1 MNRSLTHAVG
11 GLENPMTAADPKPS
25 GKRKAVDDTNPLL
38 QAAKRP
44 KPNGASKRKYIGEE
58 QPGGLI
64 IVRAPISRPTTPQ
77 NNFSSS
83 QPSTTTTLA
92 QSRPPPSLSQPIP
105 SSSIAGPSKPPA
117 KRFKAD
123 SSRAPTSAKPRDVP
137 SSTREEPELDEDVR
151 QMESETVH
159 LRQRSRAKDTIDS
172 SFKLPPSTPKH
183 TSQRYPS
190 DVLHPLPDNETP
202 QIERN
207 KLLREGVH
215 LPPRTPQRTP
225 QHSRRTSMS
234 ARGKRISTSFENTGV
249 ITQPHAAVSDSSFYK
264 HIDCDLPDPQR
275 ARQLLVWSAARAMTR
290 LSEASSSSSKSQ
302 SQSKA
307 SSSGSGKDPPPLD
320 ERRKQILK
328 TVQDDFI
335 RMLAEKKIDTPVYGH
350 GLDGQV
356 GGELKLKPNE
366 QNVKNKE
373 REIKFREHIER
384 ASAEADA
391 WTQVDHFYNSY
402 VTNSKAD
409 LERRR
414 QAMQPPSSS
423 KAKGKQRATS
433 QEPLDDWGWL
443 LPREDELSD
452 AFRENIDPD
461 LITRIM
467 SDVRSESR
475 NILDERIAG
484 VHFKVDSLFSFI
496 HSAVQT
502 TNVAESELDYRFSLL
517 SLALSTRSR
526 SLPPSS
532 QSSSLLSHLPI
543 QRGLSQHP
551 PEDQQDLFRAL
562 SRVDMD
568 RPPAKVGD
576 AARRAVR
583 EVQRVKEG
591 GGFAGE
597 RRLTGLPSGVG
608 ATPRKIPGTP
618 RRKER

>member
-1 MNRSLTHAVG
+1 MNRTLTHAVG
-11 GLENPMTAADPKPS
+11 GLENPMTPADPKPP
-25 GKRKAVDDTNPLL
+25 GKRKAVDDTNPLV

-44 KPNGASKRKYIGEE
+44 KPNGAFKRKYIGEE
-58 QPGGLI
+58 QPGGLV

-77 NNFSSS
+77 NNHSSS
-83 QPSTTTTLA
+83 QPSTTTTQA
-92 QSRPPPSLSQPIP
+92 PSRLPLSLSQPIP

-123 SSRAPTSAKPRDVP
+123 SSRAPTSVKPRDVP
-137 SSTREEPELDEDVR
+137 SSTREEPELDEDIR

-159 LRQRSRAKDTIDS
+159 LRQRSRAKDAIDS
-172 SFKLPPSTPKH
+172 SFKFPPSTPKH

-190 DVLHPLPDNETP
+190 DALHPLPDSETP

-207 KLLREGVH
+207 KLLREGVS

-249 ITQPHAAVSDSSFYK
+249 ITQPHATVSDSSFYK

-290 LSEASSSSSKSQ
+290 ISEASSSSKSQ
-302 SQSKA
+302 SKSKA

-320 ERRKQILK
+320 EHRKQILK
-328 TVQDDFI
+328 IVQDDFI

-350 GLDGQV
+350 GLDGQA
-356 GGELKLKPNE
+356 GGEQNLKPNE
-366 QNVKNKE
+366 QNVKNRE

-391 WTQVDHFYNSY
+391 WTQVDYFYNSY
-402 VTNSKAD
+402 ITNSKAD

-414 QAMQPPSSS
+414 QALQPPSSV
-423 KAKGKQRATS
+423 KAKGKQRAAS
-433 QEPLDDWGWL
+433 QEPPDDWGWL

-452 AFRENIDPD
+452 AFREKINLD
-461 LITRIM
+461 LIKHIM
-467 SDVRSESR
+467 SDVRSGSR

-484 VHFKVDSLFSFI
+484 VHFKVDSLFSFV
-496 HSAVQT
+496 HSAVQA

-532 QSSSLLSHLPI
+532 QISSLSSHLPI
-543 QRGLSQHP
+543 QRGSSQHP
-551 PEDQQDLFRAL
+551 HEDQQDLFRAL

-583 EVQRVKEG
+583 EVQRVQEG

-597 RRLTGLPSGVG
+597 RRLTGLPSGIG
-608 ATPRKIPGTP
+608 ATPRKVPGTP

>member
-1 MNRSLTHAVG
+1 
-11 GLENPMTAADPKPS
+11 MTPADPKPP
-25 GKRKAVDDTNPLL
+25 GKRKAVDDVNPLV
-38 QAAKRP
+38 QAAKRA
-44 KPNGASKRKYIGEE
+44 KNQPNGASKRKYIGEE
-58 QPGGLI
+58 QPGGLV
-64 IVRAPISRPTTPQ
+64 IVRAPLSRPSSPQ
-77 NNFSSS
+77 NNYSSS
-83 QPSTTTTLA
+83 QPSITTTRA
-92 QSRPPPSLSQPIP
+92 PSRPPSSHSQPITT
-105 SSSIAGPSKPPA
+105 SSIPGPSKPPA
-117 KRFKAD
+117 KKFKSD
-123 SSRAPTSAKPRDVP
+123 SSRAPTSAKPREVP
-137 SSTREEPELDEDVR
+137 SSTREEPELDEDIR

-159 LRQRSRAKDTIDS
+159 LRQRSRAKDAIDP
-172 SFKLPPSTPKH
+172 SFKFPPSTPKH
-183 TSQRYPS
+183 SSQRYPS
-190 DVLHPLPDNETP
+190 DALHTLPNSETP

-207 KLLREGVH
+207 KLLREGVS
-215 LPPRTPQRTP
+215 LPPRTPQTRTP

-234 ARGKRISTSFENTGV
+234 ARGKRISTSFETTGV
-249 ITQPHAAVSDSSFYK
+249 IAQPHATVSDSSFYK

-275 ARQLLVWSAARAMTR
+275 ARQLLVWSAARAMTKI
-290 LSEASSSSSKSQ
+290 SEASSSSSKPQ
-302 SQSKA
+302 SKSKA

-320 ERRKQILK
+320 ERKKQILK

-335 RMLAEKKIDTPVYGH
+335 RMLAEKKIDTSVYSH
-350 GLDGQV
+350 GPDGLV
-356 GGELKLKPNE
+356 GDERNLKPNE

-373 REIKFREHIER
+373 REIKFCEHIER
-384 ASAEADA
+384 AQAEADA

-402 VTNSKAD
+402 ITNSKAD
-409 LERRR
+409 LDRRR
-414 QAMQPPSSS
+414 QALQPPSSA
-423 KAKGKQRATS
+423 KAKGKQRAAS

-452 AFRENIDPD
+452 DFREKIDLD
-461 LITRIM
+461 LIKRIM
-467 SDVRSESR
+467 SDARSESK

-484 VHFKVDSLFSFI
+484 VHFKVDSLFSFVN
-496 HSAVQT
+496 SAVQT

-532 QSSSLLSHLPI
+532 NGSSLSSHLPLI
-543 QRGLSQHP
+543 QIGLSQP
-551 PEDQQDLFRAL
+551 TPEDQQDLFRAL

>member
-1 MNRSLTHAVG
+1 MNRTLTHAVG
-11 GLENPMTAADPKPS
+11 GLENPMTSADPNPP
-25 GKRKAVDDTNPLL
+25 GKRKAVDDINPLV

-58 QPGGLI
+58 QPGGLV

-77 NNFSSS
+77 NNYSSS
-83 QPSTTTTLA
+83 QPSTTTTRVP
-92 QSRPPPSLSQPIP
+92 SRPPSSLSQPIP
-105 SSSIAGPSKPPA
+105 SSSIAGPSKPSA

-123 SSRAPTSAKPRDVP
+123 SSRAPTSAKPRDVL
-137 SSTREEPELDEDVR
+137 SSTREEPELDEDIR

-172 SFKLPPSTPKH
+172 SFKFPPSTPKH
-183 TSQRYPS
+183 TSQPYSS
-190 DVLHPLPDNETP
+190 DALHPLPDSETP

-207 KLLREGVH
+207 KLLREGVS

-249 ITQPHAAVSDSSFYK
+249 ITQPHATVSDSSFYK

-290 LSEASSSSSKSQ
+290 ISEASSSSSKSQ
-302 SQSKA
+302 SKSRA

-335 RMLAEKKIDTPVYGH
+335 RMLAEKKIDTPVYSH
-350 GLDGQV
+350 GLDGQA
-356 GGELKLKPNE
+356 GDERNLKPNE

-402 VTNSKAD
+402 ITNSKTD

-414 QAMQPPSSS
+414 QALQPPSSGKS
-423 KAKGKQRATS
+423 KGKQRAVS
-433 QEPLDDWGWL
+433 QEPPDDWGWL

-452 AFRENIDPD
+452 TFREKIDPD
-461 LITRIM
+461 LIKRIM

-484 VHFKVDSLFSFI
+484 VHFKVDSLFSFF

-532 QSSSLLSHLPI
+532 QSSSLSSHLPI
-543 QRGLSQHP
+543 QRGSSQHP

>member
-1 MNRSLTHAVG
+1 
-11 GLENPMTAADPKPS
+11 MTPADPKPP
-25 GKRKAVDDTNPLL
+25 GKRKAVDDANPLA
-38 QAAKRP
+38 QAAKRA
-44 KPNGASKRKYIGEE
+44 KSQPNGASKRKYIGEE
-58 QPGGLI
+58 QPGGLV
-64 IVRAPISRPTTPQ
+64 IVRAPISRPSTPQ
-77 NNFSSS
+77 NNYSSS
-83 QPSTTTTLA
+83 QPSTTTTRA
-92 QSRPPPSLSQPIP
+92 PSRLPSSLSQHIP

-137 SSTREEPELDEDVR
+137 SSTREEPELDEDIR

-159 LRQRSRAKDTIDS
+159 LRQRSRAKDAIDP
-172 SFKLPPSTPKH
+172 SFKFPPSTPKH
-183 TSQRYPS
+183 SSRRYPS
-190 DVLHPLPDNETP
+190 DALHTLPDSETP

-207 KLLREGVH
+207 KLLREGVP
-215 LPPRTPQRTP
+215 LPPRTPQQTRTP

-249 ITQPHAAVSDSSFYK
+249 IAQPHATVSDSSFYK

-290 LSEASSSSSKSQ
+290 ISEALTSSSPKSQ
-302 SQSKA
+302 SKSKA

-320 ERRKQILK
+320 ERRKQIMK

-350 GLDGQV
+350 GPDGLA
-356 GGELKLKPNE
+356 GDERNLKPNE

-384 ASAEADA
+384 AEAEADA
-391 WTQVDHFYNSY
+391 WTQADHFYNSY
-402 VTNSKAD
+402 IANSKAD

-414 QAMQPPSSS
+414 QALQPPSSA
-423 KAKGKQRATS
+423 KAKGKQRAAS

-452 AFRENIDPD
+452 AFREKIDPD
-461 LITRIM
+461 LIKRIM
-467 SDVRSESR
+467 SDVRSDSG

-484 VHFKVDSLFSFI
+484 VHFKVDSLFSFVN
-496 HSAVQT
+496 SAVQT

-532 QSSSLLSHLPI
+532 HSSSLSSHLPLI
-543 QRGLSQHP
+543 QGGLNQHL

-576 AARRAVR
+576 AAWRAVR

-591 GGFAGE
+591 GGFVGE

>member
-1 MNRSLTHAVG
+1 MNRSLTHVVG

-25 GKRKAVDDTNPLL
+25 GKRKAIDDTNPLI

-83 QPSTTTTLA
+83 QPLTTTTLA
-92 QSRPPPSLSQPIP
+92 RPPPPLSQPFP

-137 SSTREEPELDEDVR
+137 SSAREEPELDEDVR

-172 SFKLPPSTPKH
+172 SFKFPPSTPKH

-350 GLDGQV
+350 GLDGQA
-356 GGELKLKPNE
+356 GGEQKLKPNE

-414 QAMQPPSSS
+414 QSMQPHSSA

-433 QEPLDDWGWL
+433 QEPPDDWGWL

-452 AFRENIDPD
+452 AFRENVDPD
-461 LITRIM
+461 LIKRIM
-467 SDVRSESR
+467 SDVKSGSR

-484 VHFKVDSLFSFI
+484 VHFKVDSLFSFV

-532 QSSSLLSHLPI
+532 QSSSLFSHLPI
-543 QRGLSQHP
+543 QRGLTQHP

>member
-1 MNRSLTHAVG
+1 
-11 GLENPMTAADPKPS
+11 MTPADPKPP
-25 GKRKAVDDTNPLL
+25 GKRKAVDDTNPLV

-44 KPNGASKRKYIGEE
+44 KVYIGEE
-58 QPGGLI
+58 QPGGLV

-77 NNFSSS
+77 NNHSSS
-83 QPSTTTTLA
+83 QPSTTTTQA
-92 QSRPPPSLSQPIP
+92 PSRLPSSLSQPIP

-123 SSRAPTSAKPRDVP
+123 SLRAPTSAKPRDVP
-137 SSTREEPELDEDVR
+137 SSTREEPELDEDIR

-159 LRQRSRAKDTIDS
+159 LRQRSRAKDAIDS
-172 SFKLPPSTPKH
+172 SFKFPPSTPKH

-190 DVLHPLPDNETP
+190 DALHPLPDSETP

-207 KLLREGVH
+207 KLLREGAS

-225 QHSRRTSMS
+225 SHSRRTSMS

-249 ITQPHAAVSDSSFYK
+249 ITQPHATVSDSSFYK

-290 LSEASSSSSKSQ
+290 ISEASSSSKSQ
-302 SQSKA
+302 SKSKS
-307 SSSGSGKDPPPLD
+307 SSSGGGKDPPPLD
-320 ERRKQILK
+320 EHRKQILK

-356 GGELKLKPNE
+356 GGEQNLKPNE
-366 QNVKNKE
+366 QNVKNRE

-391 WTQVDHFYNSY
+391 WTQVDYFYNSY
-402 VTNSKAD
+402 ITNSKAD

-414 QAMQPPSSS
+414 QALQPPSSV
-423 KAKGKQRATS
+423 KAKGKQRAAS
-433 QEPLDDWGWL
+433 QEPPDDWGWL

-452 AFRENIDPD
+452 AFREKINPD
-461 LITRIM
+461 LIKHIM
-467 SDVRSESR
+467 SDVRSASR
-475 NILDERIAG
+475 NTLDERIAG
-484 VHFKVDSLFSFI
+484 VHFKVDSLFSFV
-496 HSAVQT
+496 HSAVQA

-532 QSSSLLSHLPI
+532 QISSLSSHLPI

-583 EVQRVKEG
+583 EVQRVQEG

-597 RRLTGLPSGVG
+597 RRLTGLPSGIG
-608 ATPRKIPGTP
+608 ATPRKVPGTP

>member
-1 MNRSLTHAVG
+1 MNRTLTHAVG
-11 GLENPMTAADPKPS
+11 GLENPMTPADPKPP
-25 GKRKAVDDTNPLL
+25 GKRKAVDDANPLI
-38 QAAKRP
+38 QAAKRA
-44 KPNGASKRKYIGEE
+44 KVYIGEE
-58 QPGGLI
+58 QPGGLV
-64 IVRAPISRPTTPQ
+64 IVRAPVSRPTTPQ
-77 NNFSSS
+77 NNSSSS
-83 QPSTTTTLA
+83 QPSTTTTRVP
-92 QSRPPPSLSQPIP
+92 SRPPSSLSQPIP
-105 SSSIAGPSKPPA
+105 SSSIAGPSKQPA

-137 SSTREEPELDEDVR
+137 SSTREEPELDEDIR
-151 QMESETVH
+151 QMESETDH
-159 LRQRSRAKDTIDS
+159 LRQRSRAKDAIDS
-172 SFKLPPSTPKH
+172 SFKFPPSTPKH
-183 TSQRYPS
+183 PSQRYPP
-190 DVLHPLPDNETP
+190 DALHPLPDSETP

-207 KLLREGVH
+207 KLLREGVS

-249 ITQPHAAVSDSSFYK
+249 IAQPHATVSDSSFYK

-275 ARQLLVWSAARAMTR
+275 ARQLLVWSAGRAMTR
-290 LSEASSSSSKSQ
+290 ISEASSSSSKPQ
-302 SQSKA
+302 PKSKA

-350 GLDGQV
+350 GPDGQA
-356 GGELKLKPNE
+356 GDKRNLKPNE
-366 QNVKNKE
+366 QN
-373 REIKFREHIER
+373 
-384 ASAEADA
+384 SEADA

-402 VTNSKAD
+402 ITNSKAD

-414 QAMQPPSSS
+414 QALQPPSYA
-423 KAKGKQRATS
+423 KAKGKQRAAS
-433 QEPLDDWGWL
+433 QEPPDDWGWL
-443 LPREDELSD
+443 LPRDDELSD
-452 AFRENIDPD
+452 AFREKIDLD
-461 LITRIM
+461 LIKRIM

-502 TNVAESELDYRFSLL
+502 TNVAESELDYRFTLL

-532 QSSSLLSHLPI
+532 HSSSLSSHLPI
-543 QRGLSQHP
+543 QSGLSQPP

-608 ATPRKIPGTP
+608 ATPRKMPGTP

>member
-1 MNRSLTHAVG
+1 MNGTLTHAVG
-11 GLENPMTAADPKPS
+11 GLENPMTSADPKPP
-25 GKRKAVDDTNPLL
+25 GKRKAVDDVNPLM

-58 QPGGLI
+58 QPGGLV

-77 NNFSSS
+77 NNYPSS
-83 QPSTTTTLA
+83 QPSTTTTRPP
-92 QSRPPPSLSQPIP
+92 SRPPSSLSQPIP

-123 SSRAPTSAKPRDVP
+123 SSRAPTGVKPRDVP
-137 SSTREEPELDEDVR
+137 SSTREEPELDEDIR

-159 LRQRSRAKDTIDS
+159 LRQRSRAKDAIDS
-172 SFKLPPSTPKH
+172 SFKFPPSTPKH

-190 DVLHPLPDNETP
+190 DALRPLPDSETP

-207 KLLREGVH
+207 KLLREGVS
-215 LPPRTPQRTP
+215 LPLRTPQRTP

-249 ITQPHAAVSDSSFYK
+249 ITQPHATVSDSSFYK

-290 LSEASSSSSKSQ
+290 ISEASSSSSKSQ
-302 SQSKA
+302 SKSKA
-307 SSSGSGKDPPPLD
+307 SGSGSGKDPPPLD

-350 GLDGQV
+350 VLDGQA
-356 GGELKLKPNE
+356 GDERDLKPNE

-373 REIKFREHIER
+373 REIKFREHIEC

-391 WTQVDHFYNSY
+391 WTQVDHFYNAY
-402 VTNSKAD
+402 ITNSKAD

-414 QAMQPPSSS
+414 QALQPPSSA
-423 KAKGKQRATS
+423 KAKGKQRAAS
-433 QEPLDDWGWL
+433 QEPPDDWGWL
-443 LPREDELSD
+443 LPHEDELSD
-452 AFRENIDPD
+452 AFREKINPD
-461 LITRIM
+461 LIKRIM
-467 SDVRSESR
+467 SD
-475 NILDERIAG
+475 
-484 VHFKVDSLFSFI
+484 VDSLFSFV

-532 QSSSLLSHLPI
+532 QSSSLSSHLPI
-543 QRGLSQHP
+543 QRSLSQH

-618 RRKER
+618 RRKERQQ

>member
-1 MNRSLTHAVG
+1 MNRTFTHAVG
-11 GLENPMTAADPKPS
+11 GLENPMTPADPKPP
-25 GKRKAVDDTNPLL
+25 GKRKAVDDANPLV

-44 KPNGASKRKYIGEE
+44 KPNGAFKRKYIGEE
-58 QPGGLI
+58 QPGGLV

-77 NNFSSS
+77 NNYSSP
-83 QPSTTTTLA
+83 QPSTTTTRVP
-92 QSRPPPSLSQPIP
+92 SRPPSSLSQPIP
-105 SSSIAGPSKPPA
+105 TSSIAGPSKPPA
-117 KRFKAD
+117 KKFKAD

-137 SSTREEPELDEDVR
+137 SSTREEPELDEDIR

-159 LRQRSRAKDTIDS
+159 LRQRSRAKDAIDS
-172 SFKLPPSTPKH
+172 SFKFPPSTPKH

-190 DVLHPLPDNETP
+190 DALHPLPDSETP

-207 KLLREGVH
+207 KLLREGVS

-290 LSEASSSSSKSQ
+290 ISEASSSSKSQ
-302 SQSKA
+302 PKSKA

-320 ERRKQILK
+320 EHRKQILK

-350 GLDGQV
+350 GLDEQA
-356 GGELKLKPNE
+356 GGERNLKPNE
-366 QNVKNKE
+366 QNVKNRE

-391 WTQVDHFYNSY
+391 WTQVDYFYNSY
-402 VTNSKAD
+402 ITNSKAD

-414 QAMQPPSSS
+414 QALQSPSSA
-423 KAKGKQRATS
+423 KAKGKQRAAS
-433 QEPLDDWGWL
+433 QEPPDDWGWL

-452 AFRENIDPD
+452 AFREKVDLD
-461 LITRIM
+461 LIKRIM
-467 SDVRSESR
+467 SDMRSESR
-475 NILDERIAG
+475 NVLDERIASI
-484 VHFKVDSLFSFI
+484 HFKVDSLFSFV

-532 QSSSLLSHLPI
+532 QIFSLSSHLPI
-543 QRGLSQHP
+543 QNGSSQHL
-551 PEDQQDLFRAL
+551 PEDQQELFRAL

-583 EVQRVKEG
+583 EVQRVQEG
-591 GGFAGE
+591 GGFVGE
-597 RRLTGLPSGVG
+597 RRLTGLPPGVG

>member
-1 MNRSLTHAVG
+1 MIY
-11 GLENPMTAADPKPS
+11 
-25 GKRKAVDDTNPLL
+25 PL
-38 QAAKRP
+38 
-44 KPNGASKRKYIGEE
+44 
-58 QPGGLI
+58 
-64 IVRAPISRPTTPQ
+64 
-77 NNFSSS
+77 
-83 QPSTTTTLA
+83 
-92 QSRPPPSLSQPIP
+92 
-105 SSSIAGPSKPPA
+105 
-117 KRFKAD
+117 
-123 SSRAPTSAKPRDVP
+123 
-137 SSTREEPELDEDVR
+137 
-151 QMESETVH
+151 
-159 LRQRSRAKDTIDS
+159 
-172 SFKLPPSTPKH
+172 
-183 TSQRYPS
+183 
-190 DVLHPLPDNETP
+190 
-202 QIERN
+202 
-207 KLLREGVH
+207 
-215 LPPRTPQRTP
+215 
-225 QHSRRTSMS
+225 HS
-234 ARGKRISTSFENTGV
+234 
-249 ITQPHAAVSDSSFYK
+249 
-264 HIDCDLPDPQR
+264 
-275 ARQLLVWSAARAMTR
+275 
-290 LSEASSSSSKSQ
+290 
-302 SQSKA
+302 
-307 SSSGSGKDPPPLD
+307 
-320 ERRKQILK
+320 
-328 TVQDDFI
+328 
-335 RMLAEKKIDTPVYGH
+335 
-350 GLDGQV
+350 
-356 GGELKLKPNE
+356 
-366 QNVKNKE
+366 
-373 REIKFREHIER
+373 

-414 QAMQPPSSS
+414 QATQPHSSA

-433 QEPLDDWGWL
+433 QEPPDDWGWL

-452 AFRENIDPD
+452 AFRENVDPD
-461 LITRIM
+461 LIKRIM
-467 SDVRSESR
+467 SDVKSESKD
-475 NILDERIAG
+475 ILDERIAG
-484 VHFKVDSLFSFI
+484 VHFKVDSLFSFV

-543 QRGLSQHP
+543 QRGLIQHP

>member
-1 MNRSLTHAVG
+1 
-11 GLENPMTAADPKPS
+11 MTPADPKPP
-25 GKRKAVDDTNPLL
+25 GKRKAVDDTNPLV

-44 KPNGASKRKYIGEE
+44 KVYIGEE
-58 QPGGLI
+58 QPGGLV

-77 NNFSSS
+77 NNHSSS
-83 QPSTTTTLA
+83 QPSTTTTQA
-92 QSRPPPSLSQPIP
+92 PSRLPSSLSQPIP

-137 SSTREEPELDEDVR
+137 SSTREEPELDEDIR

-159 LRQRSRAKDTIDS
+159 LRQRSRAKDAIDS
-172 SFKLPPSTPKH
+172 SFKFPPSTPKH

-190 DVLHPLPDNETP
+190 DALHPLPDSETP

-207 KLLREGVH
+207 KLLREGVS

-249 ITQPHAAVSDSSFYK
+249 ITQPHATVSDSSFYK

-290 LSEASSSSSKSQ
+290 ISEASSSSNSQ
-302 SQSKA
+302 SKSKA

-320 ERRKQILK
+320 EHRKQILK
-328 TVQDDFI
+328 IVQDDFI

-356 GGELKLKPNE
+356 GGEQNLKPNE
-366 QNVKNKE
+366 QNVKNRE

-391 WTQVDHFYNSY
+391 WTQVDYFYNSY
-402 VTNSKAD
+402 ITNSKAD

-414 QAMQPPSSS
+414 QALQSPSSV
-423 KAKGKQRATS
+423 KAKGKQRAAS
-433 QEPLDDWGWL
+433 QEPPDDWGWL

-452 AFRENIDPD
+452 AFREKINPD
-461 LITRIM
+461 LIKHIM
-467 SDVRSESR
+467 SDVRSGSR
-475 NILDERIAG
+475 NTLDERIAG
-484 VHFKVDSLFSFI
+484 VHFKVDSLFSFV
-496 HSAVQT
+496 HSAVQA

-532 QSSSLLSHLPI
+532 QISSLSSHLPI
-543 QRGLSQHP
+543 QRGSSQHP

-583 EVQRVKEG
+583 EVQRVQEG

-597 RRLTGLPSGVG
+597 RRLTGLPFGIG
-608 ATPRKIPGTP
+608 ATPRKVPGTP

>member
-1 MNRSLTHAVG
+1 MNRTLTHAVG
-11 GLENPMTAADPKPS
+11 GLENPMTPADPKPP
-25 GKRKAVDDTNPLL
+25 GKRKAVDDTNPLV

-44 KPNGASKRKYIGEE
+44 KPNGAFKRKYIGEE
-58 QPGGLI
+58 QPGGLV

-77 NNFSSS
+77 NNHSSS
-83 QPSTTTTLA
+83 QPSTTTTQAPSHLP
-92 QSRPPPSLSQPIP
+92 SSLSQPIP

-137 SSTREEPELDEDVR
+137 SSTREEPELDEDIR

-159 LRQRSRAKDTIDS
+159 LRQRSRAKDAIDS
-172 SFKLPPSTPKH
+172 SFKFPPSTPKH

-190 DVLHPLPDNETP
+190 DALHPLPDSETP

-207 KLLREGVH
+207 KLLREGVS

-249 ITQPHAAVSDSSFYK
+249 ITQPHATVSDSSFYK

-290 LSEASSSSSKSQ
+290 ISEASSSSKSQ
-302 SQSKA
+302 SKSKA

-320 ERRKQILK
+320 EHRKQILK

-356 GGELKLKPNE
+356 GGEQNLKPNE
-366 QNVKNKE
+366 QNVKNRE

-391 WTQVDHFYNSY
+391 WTQVDYFYNSY
-402 VTNSKAD
+402 ITNSKAD

-414 QAMQPPSSS
+414 QALQPPSSV
-423 KAKGKQRATS
+423 KAKGKQRAAS
-433 QEPLDDWGWL
+433 QEPPDDWGWL

-452 AFRENIDPD
+452 AFREKINPD
-461 LITRIM
+461 LIKHIM
-467 SDVRSESR
+467 SDVRSGSR
-475 NILDERIAG
+475 NTLDERIAG
-484 VHFKVDSLFSFI
+484 VHFKVDSLFSFV
-496 HSAVQT
+496 HSAVQA

-532 QSSSLLSHLPI
+532 QISSLSSHLPI
-543 QRGLSQHP
+543 QRGSSQHP

-583 EVQRVKEG
+583 EVQRVQEG

-597 RRLTGLPSGVG
+597 RRLTGLPSGIG
-608 ATPRKIPGTP
+608 ATPRKVPGTP